1 MSHAPGTLQPAC
13 LGTPGHEQR
22 QASPQPSAPPAPQ
35 GAPLGHEDANTQNGS
50 RPADDNRSYEFK
62 SVQALRGREGS
73 AKAKWQ
79 NQGWEFVS
87 ENRGTLRTELNFRRV
102 KPKTVGAHLLSVVA
116 MFRGLQPNTR
126 LVLVASCALLLVASI
141 IGIAAA
147 AQSGG
152 DTPKPSATQTT
163 ASTAQ
168 AAEPGSTS
176 TTAAQPSETA
186 SETSEPDASAS
197 SKPHTERVVTAANS
211 KEFAA
216 LLKVRDECDPSIASF
231 ASKYAERTI
240 KFGGS
245 IANVMNHG
253 DYHTRYDILVAPGNS
268 PESVVGPQIKFDNVS
283 FSDLHLTSAQ
293 TGSVGEGD
301 RFRFAAKVA
310 DYNPDQCLL
319 FLEPVSTSV
328 R

>member
-1 MSHAPGTLQPAC
+1 MSIPP
-13 LGTPGHEQR
+13 PGHENRPASR
-22 QASPQPSAPPAPQ
+22 QSSAPPAPR
-35 GAPLGHEDANTQNGS
+35 GAPLGHEDANAQNGS
-50 RPADDNRSYEFK
+50 RPADDNRPYEFK
-62 SVQALRGREGS
+62 AVQALRGREGS

-87 ENRGTLRTELNFRRV
+87 ESRGRLRTELNFRRV
-102 KPKTVGAHLLSVVA
+102 KPKTVGAHVLRVVA
-116 MFRGLQPNTR
+116 TFREMRPKTR
-126 LVLVASCALLLVASI
+126 LALLAPCALILVASI

-147 AQSGG
+147 AQTGG

-163 ASTAQ
+163 ASTAPS
-168 AAEPGSTS
+168 AEPASTS

-197 SKPHTERVVTAANS
+197 SKPHAERVVTAANS

-216 LLKVRDECDPSIASF
+216 LLKVGDYCDQSIASF
-231 ASKYAERTI
+231 ASKYADRTI

-245 IANVMNHG
+245 IANVMPHG

-268 PESVVGPQIKFDNVS
+268 PESVVGPAIKFDNVS

-293 TGSVGEGD
+293 TDSVGEGD
-301 RFRFAAKVA
+301 RFRFVAKVA
-310 DYNPDQCLL
+310 EYNPDQCLL